1 MSGPKNYTA
10 KQIVSEA
17 LRAIE
22 ESNRRLQ
29 REREALALKQE
40 MEKLRIEEERKQNE
54 AALAL
59 KQEMEKLRIEEERKQ
74 RELKQKEH
82 DRQKAMAVLIASI
95 MGSFEARWRSFIT
108 LADKRFSLSVLEEKF
123 QKIQQMGKTS
133 KENLALEKAI
143 GALEGEMAHHLNV
156 VSTFAQTEVEA
167 RSISENLKACK
178 AVHTFCNKLESQWDA
193 RHNSIL
199 TKVQLMQV
207 GPEQSTADLRVL
219 IEEGNNLIEQ
229 ALKHEAES
237 KSRFS
242 LLQATIESL
251 KSIGFSSVD
260 PVFEDESNPL
270 SAVVLTAMRGSEKIY
285 ISVPL
290 GGVVHSRWD
299 GLPDETC
306 IETFK
311 NYLEKLKEKGFECEP
326 TNPGLRDEPNL
337 IGKNAKELPRNNS
350 QQRNV

>member
-1 MSGPKNYTA
+1 MSGPRDEMIRNRK
-10 KQIVSEA
+10 KEREA
-17 LRAIE
+17 E
-22 ESNRRLQ
+22 ENRRLQ

-40 MEKLRIEEERKQNE
+40 MEKLRIEEERKQKE

-59 KQEMEKLRIEEERKQ
+59 KQEMEKLRLEEEKKQ
-74 RELKQKEH
+74 RELKQKEL
-82 DRQKAMAVLIASI
+82 DKQKAMAVLIASI

-108 LADKRFSLSVLEEKF
+108 LAENRFSLLVLEGKF
-123 QKIQQMGKTS
+123 QKIQQMAIIA
-133 KENLALEKAI
+133 KENIALEKAI
-143 GALEGEMAHHLNV
+143 AALEGEMANHLYV

-167 RSISENLKACK
+167 RSISANLKACK
-178 AVHTFCNKLESQWDA
+178 AVHTFCNELESQWDA
-193 RHNSIL
+193 RHKSIIS
-199 TKVQLMQV
+199 KVQIRGV

-237 KSRFS
+237 ESRFS

-285 ISVPL
+285 LSVPP
-290 GGVVHSRWD
+290 GGVVQSKF
-299 GLPDETC
+299 GGFPGETC
-306 IETFK
+306 AETFEK
-311 NYLEKLKEKGFECEP
+311 YLEKLKEKGFECEP

-337 IGKNAKELPRNNS
+337 IRKGAKDLPRNNS